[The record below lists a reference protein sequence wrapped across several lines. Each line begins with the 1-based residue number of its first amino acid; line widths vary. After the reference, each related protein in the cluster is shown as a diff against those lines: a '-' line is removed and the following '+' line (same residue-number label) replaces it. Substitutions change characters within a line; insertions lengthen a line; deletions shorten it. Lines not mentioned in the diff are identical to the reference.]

1 MGTQTTIAPW
11 LSVPDGLRAL
21 DFYVRAFGAVERYR
35 LEDDESGHVVVA
47 ELSFDGAPFWIQE
60 EPDARPAGGGGPVR
74 MLVTVD
80 DPDAAFT
87 RAIGAGATEIG
98 PVAEEHGWRTG
109 RLADPFGHH
118 WELCKRLG

>member
-1 MGTQTTIAPW
+1 MTMGTTIAPW
-11 LSVPDGLRAL
+11 LSVADGQRAL

-35 LEDDESGHVVVA
+35 LDDDASGRVVVA

-60 EPDARPAGGGGPVR
+60 DPDTRRPDGGGPVR

-80 DPDAAFT
+80 DPDAGFA
-87 RAIGAGATEIG
+87 RAISAGATEISA
-98 PVAEEHGWRTG
+98 VADEHGWRTG
-109 RLADPFGHH
+109 RLADPDGHH